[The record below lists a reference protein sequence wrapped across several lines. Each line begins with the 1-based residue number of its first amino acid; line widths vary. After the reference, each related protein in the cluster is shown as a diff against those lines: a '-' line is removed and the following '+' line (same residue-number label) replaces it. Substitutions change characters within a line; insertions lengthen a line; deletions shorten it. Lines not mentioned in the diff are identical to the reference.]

1 MRAAKDLAS
10 TPMDDEEPGICPACG
25 ANLLPRLLPYEA
37 WTDEPAADEDFVES
51 WGCPRGH
58 RSEQPA

>member
-1 MRAAKDLAS
+1 
-10 TPMDDEEPGICPACG
+10 MDDEEPGICPACG